1 MNSDPGPLQK
11 MSGGLCVPIAS
22 ALWKAKTRILSG
34 LDTRQT
40 QGHKDIRAIRVVL
53 CHCHMCTSYTV
64 THTYTVRMGRGR
76 GQVREK

>member
-34 LDTRQT
+34 LDTRHT

-53 CHCHMCTSYTV
+53 CHCTYVYIIHSYT
-64 THTYTVRMGRGR
+64 HIHSENGKRKGAG
-76 GQVREK
+76 